1 MKKRKKITQEEPPVV
16 EGFVERNIDE
26 PESPTGKKRITIHT
40 TEDGSIDWERS
51 GDADELVDAVTA
63 DPTMLEKLASH
74 PDFQEG
80 DSGDSAKITN
90 EEAGM
95 VLDVLT
101 MLEGVV
107 FGNVSKKLLGM
118 KISKEVIGENF
129 QLNEKDHERQDPLA
143 ATGLNMLQEWLQ
155 LDPRWR
161 WALFLGMAHGAS
173 LIRMGKNCIITQY
186 EKDESQP
193 PNPAMQDNIKK
204 EQVN

>member
-1 MKKRKKITQEEPPVV
+1 MAKRKKIQQDEPPVV

-26 PESPTGKKRITIHT
+26 PESPSGKKRITIHT
-40 TEDGSIDWERS
+40 TDDGSIDWERS

-63 DPTMLEKLASH
+63 DPTMLEKLAAH
-74 PDFQEG
+74 PDFQDGEET
-80 DSGDSAKITN
+80 DSAKVTD

-101 MLEGVV
+101 MLEGVM
-107 FGNVSKKLLGM
+107 FGQVSKKLLGM
-118 KISKEVIGENF
+118 KVSKEVIGENF
-129 QLNEKDHERQDPLA
+129 QLTEQDHKRQDPLA

-173 LIRMGKNCIITQY
+173 LIRMGKNCILQQY
-186 EKDESQP
+186 EKDTETP
-193 PNPAMQDNIKK
+193 ANPAMQDNIKK
-204 EQVN
+204 EQVQ